1 MKLFKSLLVAP
12 ATLGLLAPMSA
23 TANELNLADVS
34 GYSSSEEVLNIS
46 EFDAAKELAVTNS
59 RVDGLEA
66 RFNNLEAGSFSETTT
81 ASFSV
86 DFLVGSEE
94 GKGISATGETDGD
107 EAVEFD
113 YSFQIDL
120 NTSFTGEDSLDISID
135 AGNAASDATGDATSP
150 NAEFD
155 PNATSDALTVD
166 GISYTFP
173 LGDELTVFVGT
184 DSDGSALFTTACVY
198 GTPSNTLDDC
208 GVPNAGITG
217 GGVAAGA
224 SYDVGNGF
232 SAAFGIQATESGI
245 LTDETMDDAYA
256 FNAAYI
262 ADNYG
267 VSITYANVEDGTA
280 TGNNDDTYTALNG
293 YIAFEGYPT
302 LSAGIEYGND
312 DGSTDD
318 FDDQTTAYFIG
329 ATYPVGAGELG
340 VGYGTHNLNNG
351 MNENTDDEIMLEAYY
366 SYPVNDSMTITPL
379 IYTKEQNATTA
390 KPTLDD
396 LTGVMVKTSFSF

>member
-12 ATLGLLAPMSA
+12 AALGLLAPITASA
-23 TANELNLADVS
+23 SEVNLNGISNYSDVDSIEFANSFNNEDDSSESPLLAGGEGLVS
-34 GYSSSEEVLNIS
+34 GSSY
-46 EFDAAKELAVTNS
+46 
-59 RVDGLEA
+59 DG
-66 RFNNLEAGSFSETTT
+66 GFSETTT
-81 ASFSV
+81 ASFSA
-86 DFLVGSEE
+86 DFLLGAEE
-94 GKGISATGETDGD
+94 GKGITAVGQTDGD
-107 EAVEFD
+107 EAVEFN

-120 NTSFTGEDSLDISID
+120 STSFTGEDSLDISLD
-135 AGNAASDATGDATSP
+135 AGDLGATDALSAASP
-150 NAEFD
+150 NNEFD
-155 PNATSDALTVD
+155 PNNTADKLTVD
-166 GISYTFP
+166 GIAYTFP
-173 LGDELTVFVGT
+173 VGDDLTVFVGS
-184 DSDGSALFTTACVY
+184 DSDGSSLFTTACVY
-198 GTPSNTLDDC
+198 GTPSDTLDDC
-208 GVPNAGITG
+208 GNVNAGITG

-232 SAAFGIQATESGI
+232 SAAFGIQATESGL

-267 VSITYANVEDGTA
+267 VSVTYANVEDGENA

-312 DGSTDD
+312 DSSTDD
-318 FDDQTTAYFIG
+318 FDDQTTAYFLG
-329 ATYPVGAGELG
+329 ATYPVGDGELG

-351 MNENTDDEIMLEAYY
+351 MKENTDDELMFEAYY
-366 SYPVNDSMTITPL
+366 SYPLNDGMTITPL
-379 IYTKEQNATTA
+379 IYTKEQKAAA
-390 KPTLDD
+390 KED